1 VESVGAA
8 GDEADVVVD
17 AFGTG
22 FVYLQSDGGE
32 DSVEELG
39 GVVGVEVTENL
50 LNHSVPHAKLS
61 VSHKR
66 RLF

>member
-1 VESVGAA
+1 M
-8 GDEADVVVD
+8 VVD